1 MLLLLRCIWSM
12 NLCRAICHV
21 ATLGANVKGRYS
33 CAMIAHFTSPPLLD
47 DFEYMAREAYRAL
60 PRELSQY
67 CDGVVVRVENFP
79 DAEIERGMGLES
91 PFDLLGLYQGVAL
104 GDKSLADTPLGVDMI
119 FLYRRPILDYWCE
132 SGEDLQH
139 LIRHVLIHEIGHHFG
154 LSDAD
159 MERIEATVGDVCAY

>member
-1 MLLLLRCIWSM
+1 MI
-12 NLCRAICHV
+12 I
-21 ATLGANVKGRYS
+21 RY
-33 CAMIAHFTSPPLLD
+33 ASPPSLD
-47 DFEYMAREAYRAL
+47 DFEHMAREAYAAL
-60 PRELSQY
+60 PRELAQFS
-67 CDGVVVRVENFP
+67 DGVVVRVAEFP
-79 DAEIERGMGLES
+79 DGEVERDLGLES

-104 GDKSLADTPLGVDMI
+104 GDKGLADTPLDVDMI

-159 MERIEATVGDVCAY
+159 MDRIESTADRP

>member
-1 MLLLLRCIWSM
+1 
-12 NLCRAICHV
+12 
-21 ATLGANVKGRYS
+21 
-33 CAMIAHFTSPPLLD
+33 MIMRFTAPPSLD
-47 DFEYMAREAYRAL
+47 DFEIIAREAYDAL
-60 PRELSQY
+60 PRELAQF
-67 CDGVVVRVENFP
+67 CDGVVIRVDDFP
-79 DAEIERGMGLES
+79 EAEVERDLGLQS

-104 GDKSLADTPLGVDMI
+104 GDKCLADTPLGVDMI

-159 MERIEATVGDVCAY
+159 MDRIESTVEGVFT